1 TVTGGKV
8 DGTATSGD
16 AVLVTDGGVLTNAV
30 VTGNA
35 ATGTGLNVRGNA
47 SLTNATVS
55 GETQTGTGAVV
66 SGKLTADDTTLVT
79 GKATQDGGTG
89 VTLNGTVAGGK
100 VDGTATSGDA
110 VRIVDSRLTDSEVK
124 GESQTGAGVKIQGN
138 VTLQGT
144 ELSASSENGVAD
156 LNVSGTLDYDQ
167 YSAINAVR
175 VAGKENIR
183 DLQPD
188 TPPSLGEGGATG
200 SGGNTTPDT
209 GGSGGVAGSDTGSGE
224 SGGTVKPPSG
234 DIGGDA
240 GNNGNTGSTAGSE
253 GSIPDN
259 NAAQLGEAPGSAIR
273 EQINGLMFVSAL
285 RQQAVDVQVI
295 RMNQATPDGFHSA
308 ATQVVPV
315 TEYLAKPQNVEIN
328 LCDGESCQPEALDAA
343 RPAEGVVT
351 SSGK

>member
-1 TVTGGKV
+1 
-8 DGTATSGD
+8 
-16 AVLVTDGGVLTNAV
+16 
-30 VTGNA
+30 
-35 ATGTGLNVRGNA
+35 TGLNVRGNA